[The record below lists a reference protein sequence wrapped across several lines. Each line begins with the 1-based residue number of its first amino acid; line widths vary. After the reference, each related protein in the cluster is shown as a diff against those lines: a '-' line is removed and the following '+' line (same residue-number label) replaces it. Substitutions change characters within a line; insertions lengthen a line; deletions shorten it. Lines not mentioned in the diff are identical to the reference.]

1 MKKRICIDIRICQ
14 KSSRYTGVGIYAYY
28 LSKFIEDNESEF
40 EFWYLVLN
48 GKDLPWNLPLNRL
61 IYLKR
66 PNKPESIQEIFDL
79 FDLKYILKKNK
90 ITLYHSP
97 VPGMLKPTKSLFV
110 VNTIHD
116 IIPDIIPLEN
126 YKSIFARFLYRFKMK
141 ITLKSNYIITDS
153 IATKNDFTNIYNFKN
168 NNISI
173 IYLSSQFTKDQL
185 FSIQTS
191 KESVWKRKF
200 ILYTGGFNYRK
211 NVPMVIKSFANIAN
225 DFPEVDLLLVGKPTN
240 NQLKELKEIIQNFT
254 HIKDR
259 IVLKGF
265 ISDAE
270 LPNYYANCEAFIY
283 PSLYEG
289 FGIPVLEAMQC
300 SAPVITSDRG
310 SIPEVVGLCGI
321 LVNPDSILEI
331 SKAISKILN
340 NTNLKISMKE
350 NGLKQALKFSW
361 ETCAIETINIY
372 RKILKLS

>member
-211 NVPMVIKSFANIAN
+211 NVPMV
-225 DFPEVDLLLVGKPTN
+225 LL
-240 NQLKELKEIIQNFT
+240 IIN
-254 HIKDR
+254 
-259 IVLKGF
+259 
-265 ISDAE
+265 
-270 LPNYYANCEAFIY
+270 
-283 PSLYEG
+283 
-289 FGIPVLEAMQC
+289 
-300 SAPVITSDRG
+300 
-310 SIPEVVGLCGI
+310 
-321 LVNPDSILEI
+321 
-331 SKAISKILN
+331 
-340 NTNLKISMKE
+340 
-350 NGLKQALKFSW
+350 
-361 ETCAIETINIY
+361 
-372 RKILKLS
+372 

>member
-1 MKKRICIDIRICQ
+1 M
-14 KSSRYTGVGIYAYY
+14 
-28 LSKFIEDNESEF
+28 
-40 EFWYLVLN
+40 
-48 GKDLPWNLPLNRL
+48 
-61 IYLKR
+61 
-66 PNKPESIQEIFDL
+66 
-79 FDLKYILKKNK
+79 
-90 ITLYHSP
+90 
-97 VPGMLKPTKSLFV
+97 
-110 VNTIHD
+110 
-116 IIPDIIPLEN
+116 
-126 YKSIFARFLYRFKMK
+126 
-141 ITLKSNYIITDS
+141 
-153 IATKNDFTNIYNFKN
+153 
-168 NNISI
+168 
-173 IYLSSQFTKDQL
+173 
-185 FSIQTS
+185 
-191 KESVWKRKF
+191 
-200 ILYTGGFNYRK
+200 
-211 NVPMVIKSFANIAN
+211 
-225 DFPEVDLLLVGKPTN
+225 
-240 NQLKELKEIIQNFT
+240 KEIIQNFT

>member
-110 VNTIHD
+110 INTIHD

-141 ITLKSNYIITDS
+141 ITLKSSYIITDS

-240 NQLKELKEIIQNFT
+240 NQLIELKEIIHNFT
-254 HIKDR
+254 HLKDR

-331 SKAISKILN
+331 SNAISKILN